1 MDPEVEVL
9 IPNRVSAV
17 LDCACLE
24 RVAGGRGQV
33 QSHIAV
39 RGCDC
44 RKEEHVSG
52 MMEDFP
58 RLPLGPLPFPS
69 DSMPIG
75 LSPRPLSGSSLQQ
88 PSASPASPGD
98 PPTGTLKQPPYCLLT
113 QGPGKQCAYLSPW
126 KASHWPGG
134 CVQ

>member
-17 LDCACLE
+17 LDCACLD

-44 RKEEHVSG
+44 RKEEQVSG
-52 MMEDFP
+52 MIENFP
-58 RLPLGPLPFPS
+58 RLPLRSTSF
-69 DSMPIG
+69 
-75 LSPRPLSGSSLQQ
+75 SLRLHAHRTK
-88 PSASPASPGD
+88 PSATFRTTSPGAI
-98 PPTGTLKQPPYCLLT
+98 C
-113 QGPGKQCAYLSPW
+113 
-126 KASHWPGG
+126 
-134 CVQ
+134 